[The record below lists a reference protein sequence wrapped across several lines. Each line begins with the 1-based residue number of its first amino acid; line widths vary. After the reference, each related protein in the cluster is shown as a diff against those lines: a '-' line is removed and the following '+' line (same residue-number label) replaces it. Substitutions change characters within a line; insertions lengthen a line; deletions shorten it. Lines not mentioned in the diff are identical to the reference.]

1 MRPLVTPI
9 LVESDGETLG
19 VRSYSGFLG
28 CRVACAAL
36 ELSDGVSELK
46 SVSAC
51 VYNDDDAAALLDRLR
66 RFGSNVQKLAFTGCG
81 RAVLE
86 NPVFHALVPTLPKL
100 HVLYVR
106 IKEALRPEA
115 LRGLAAAVS
124 ASQTLTEVNVSGVGI
139 TSESC
144 GAWHDMLTRAPALRR
159 FTIGEN
165 PLSDANRRLL
175 LRSVAF
181 SRNACS
187 FFVFDVRWMHEN
199 SLMAQKAAKARLA
212 SAERFTA
219 FVAAEKFCVARS
231 PARRFLEGDGDRAI
245 AWRVLRL
252 LGVQP

>member
-115 LRGLAAAVS
+115 LRGWL
-124 ASQTLTEVNVSGVGI
+124 
-139 TSESC
+139 
-144 GAWHDMLTRAPALRR
+144 P
-159 FTIGEN
+159 
-165 PLSDANRRLL
+165 P
-175 LRSVAF
+175 
-181 SRNACS
+181 
-187 FFVFDVRWMHEN
+187 
-199 SLMAQKAAKARLA
+199 
-212 SAERFTA
+212 
-219 FVAAEKFCVARS
+219 
-231 PARRFLEGDGDRAI
+231 
-245 AWRVLRL
+245 
-252 LGVQP
+252 